1 MRGALLLIIIF
12 LIFTP
17 IFYLFT
23 KNSYKKLEIYNKG
36 TLVDI
41 KGKAPKVNEKRVFEI
56 NLSENRIDFYEN
68 GRLRESFK
76 IAYQSKEG
84 VWYQTP
90 TGYFRIGIKKEKH
103 LSSIF
108 PVYMDNAV
116 QFYEDFFIH
125 GIPYYENGQKV
136 SSQFSGGCLRLEDDD
151 AKRFYNLAKKNDLVI
166 VFLTLDNFK
175 VNPKFSFPVNKNE
188 YWIRQRFNSPL
199 RTRYTRSENRKI
211 DYIQHAGVDLAPNP
225 DAKDFNVYSIYDGK
239 IVKIV
244 KNGNEDHGLG
254 NVIIIEHNI
263 DTLQNT
269 TQTNPVTDIRVN
281 QRLNPRSS
289 AVYSNN
295 ISVNQRSDPRS
306 SAVYSNNIRVNP
318 RSDQRLSAV
327 YSDNIR
333 VNPRSDPRSSAVYSL
348 YAHLEKIREDLK
360 EGDYV
365 KKGEKIGEVG
375 ATGYGCNY
383 WRIGEDGCDK
393 LSRLDK
399 HLHFE
404 IKILP
409 TLESPI
415 EAKCFVNGSYKPCYG
430 YVPDNPEKY
439 GYLNPLKFLSEE

>member
-1 MRGALLLIIIF
+1 MRGALLLIIIV

-23 KNSYKKLEIYNKG
+23 KSSYKKLEVYNKG

-68 GRLRESFK
+68 GRLKESFK

-90 TGYFRIGIKKEKH
+90 TGYFRIGIKKERH

-125 GIPYYENGQKV
+125 GIPYYKNGQKV
-136 SSQFSGGCLRLEDDD
+136 SSRFSGGCLRLEDND
-151 AKRFYNLAKKNDLVI
+151 AKRFYNLAKKDDLVI

-199 RTRYTRSENRKI
+199 RARYTRSENRKI
-211 DYIQHAGVDLAPNP
+211 DYIQHAGIDLAPNP

-263 DTLQNT
+263 DTLQKA
-269 TQTNPVTDIRVN
+269 TQTNPVT
-281 QRLNPRSS
+281 
-289 AVYSNN
+289 
-295 ISVNQRSDPRS
+295 
-306 SAVYSNNIRVNP
+306 
-318 RSDQRLSAV
+318 
-327 YSDNIR
+327 NIR

-404 IKILP
+404 IKISP

-415 EAKCFVNGSYKPCYG
+415 EAKCFVKGSYKPCYG

>member
-1 MRGALLLIIIF
+1 MRGALSFIIAILIS
-12 LIFTP
+12 TS

-23 KNSYKKLEIYNKG
+23 KNSYKKLEFYNKG
-36 TLVDI
+36 TLVDTKEKI
-41 KGKAPKVNEKRVFEI
+41 PKVNEKRVFEV

-68 GRLRESFK
+68 GRLKESFK

-136 SSQFSGGCLRLEDDD
+136 SSQFSGGCIRLEDDD
-151 AKRFYNLAKKNDLVI
+151 AKKFYDLAQKDDLVI

-175 VNPKFSFPVNKNE
+175 VNPKFSFPVNKDE

-199 RTRYTRSENRKI
+199 RTRYTGSKNRKI
-211 DYIQHAGVDLAPNP
+211 DYVQHAGIDLAPNP

-254 NVIIIEHNI
+254 NVIIIEHN
-263 DTLQNT
+263 TLNYQNNLPEYKPDISAP
-269 TQTNPVTDIRVN
+269 NPG
-281 QRLNPRSS
+281 NP
-289 AVYSNN
+289 
-295 ISVNQRSDPRS
+295 SVN
-306 SAVYSNNIRVNP
+306 NP
-318 RSDQRLSAV
+318 G
-327 YSDNIR
+327 NFII
-333 VNPRSDPRSSAVYSL
+333 YSL

-365 KKGEKIGEVG
+365 KKGEKIGEIG

-415 EAKCFVNGSYKPCYG
+415 EAKCFVNGNYKPCYG
-430 YVPDNPEKY
+430 YAPDNPEKY

>member
-1 MRGALLLIIIF
+1 MRGALSFIIII
-12 LIFTP
+12 LIFTS
-17 IFYLFT
+17 IFYLFA
-23 KNSYKKLEIYNKG
+23 KNSYKKFEFYNKG

-41 KGKAPKVNEKRVFEI
+41 KEKIPKVNEKRVFEV
-56 NLSENRIDFYEN
+56 NLSENRIDFYED
-68 GRLRESFK
+68 GRLKESFK

-90 TGYFRIGIKKEKH
+90 TGYFRIGIKKERH

-108 PVYMDNAV
+108 PVYMDHAV

-136 SSQFSGGCLRLEDDD
+136 SSQFSGGCIRLENDD
-151 AKRFYNLAKKNDLVI
+151 AKRFYDLAQKDDLVI

-175 VNPKFSFPVNKNE
+175 VNPKFSFPVNKDE

-199 RTRYTRSENRKI
+199 RARYTGSKNRKI
-211 DYIQHAGVDLAPNP
+211 DYVQHAGIDLAPNP

-244 KNGNEDHGLG
+244 KNGNDDHGLG
-254 NVIIIEHNI
+254 NVIIIEYNI
-263 DTLQNT
+263 DTLQNA
-269 TQTNPVTDIRVN
+269 TQTNPVTDIRWN
-281 QRLNPRSS
+281 Q
-289 AVYSNN
+289 
-295 ISVNQRSDPRS
+295 
-306 SAVYSNNIRVNP
+306 
-318 RSDQRLSAV
+318 
-327 YSDNIR
+327 
-333 VNPRSDPRSSAVYSL
+333 RSSAVYSL

-415 EAKCFVNGSYKPCYG
+415 EAKCFVNGNYKPCYG

>member
-1 MRGALLLIIIF
+1 MRGALSFIIAI
-12 LIFTP
+12 LIFTS

-23 KNSYKKLEIYNKG
+23 KNSYKKLEFYNKG

-41 KGKAPKVNEKRVFEI
+41 KEKIPKVNEKRVFEV
-56 NLSENRIDFYEN
+56 NLSENRIDFYED
-68 GRLRESFK
+68 GKLKQSFK

-84 VWYQTP
+84 IWYQTP
-90 TGYFRIGIKKEKH
+90 TGYFRIGMKKGRH
-103 LSSIF
+103 VSSIF

-136 SSQFSGGCLRLEDDD
+136 SSQFSGGCIRLEDDD
-151 AKRFYNLAKKNDLVI
+151 AKKFYDLAQKDDLVI

-175 VNPKFSFPVNKNE
+175 VNPKFSFPVNKDE

-199 RTRYTRSENRKI
+199 RARYTGSKNRKI
-211 DYIQHAGVDLAPNP
+211 DYVQHAGIDLAPNP

-244 KNGNEDHGLG
+244 KNGNDDHGLG

-263 DTLQNT
+263 DTLQNA
-269 TQTNPVTDIRVN
+269 TQTNPVT
-281 QRLNPRSS
+281 
-289 AVYSNN
+289 
-295 ISVNQRSDPRS
+295 
-306 SAVYSNNIRVNP
+306 NIRVNP
-318 RSDQRLSAV
+318 RSDPRSSAV

-333 VNPRSDPRSSAVYSL
+333 VNPRLNQRSSAVYSL

-365 KKGEKIGEVG
+365 KKDEKIGEVG

-409 TLESPI
+409 KLESPI
-415 EAKCFVNGSYKPCYG
+415 EAKCFINGSYKPCYG

>member
-1 MRGALLLIIIF
+1 MRGALSFIIAI
-12 LIFTP
+12 LIFTS

-23 KNSYKKLEIYNKG
+23 KNSYKKLEFYNKG
-36 TLVDI
+36 TLVETKEI
-41 KGKAPKVNEKRVFEI
+41 PKVNEKRVFEV

-68 GRLRESFK
+68 GRLKESFK

-90 TGYFRIGIKKEKH
+90 TGYFRIGIKKERH

-136 SSQFSGGCLRLEDDD
+136 SSQFSGGCIRLEDDD
-151 AKRFYNLAKKNDLVI
+151 AKRFYDLAQKDDLVI
-166 VFLTLDNFK
+166 IFLTLDNFK
-175 VNPKFSFPVNKNE
+175 VNPKFSFPVNKDE

-199 RTRYTRSENRKI
+199 RARYTGSKNRKI
-211 DYIQHAGVDLAPNP
+211 DYVQHAGIDLAPNP

-263 DTLQNT
+263 NESRINT
-269 TQTNPVTDIRVN
+269 HELSTNESRIKNELNKNKFETNSMQFASNSYDIARDQSVN
-281 QRLNPRSS
+281 TNPRSS
-289 AVYSNN
+289 LPDRQAGVVYPNN
-295 ISVNQRSDPRS
+295 ISMNPRSNPRS
-306 SAVYSNNIRVNP
+306 SV
-318 RSDQRLSAV
+318 
-327 YSDNIR
+327 
-333 VNPRSDPRSSAVYSL
+333 VYSL

-365 KKGEKIGEVG
+365 KKGEKIGEIG

-409 TLESPI
+409 KLESPI
-415 EAKCFVNGSYKPCYG
+415 EAKCFINGSYKPCYG